1 MTSFETPLR
10 YQDPRME
17 MKPRLLVYRFI
28 EELRDSSGQSIF
40 VHTDYNERNEVIK
53 KFCEIPCYLEETDD
67 RQSLSKYPF
76 VVRKFVGF
84 DDEHK
89 INVTFNDTSLHE
101 YIASDHLDNCGDNGQ
116 LVSHSSPRLDGT
128 QLWEIARFKWGFL
141 VRPEK
146 MSNMLRLFVLG
157 FLQNIDIVSG
167 PYLAAGLVADF
178 VSLAFLRAL
187 AVPNTGFPLIG
198 FTLDS
203 SETLGSIRPNRSML
217 QNLFGL
223 LFQIPKTSSYAR
235 GRELIRIGKQFGLK
249 RFKWA
254 EPGQNIA
261 PWDIRPVHNTPS
273 SGIIHEIP
281 DEVIDHDQYLDSVAN
296 VSPIVP
302 ETLWTE
308 PTESLIEVDLLP
320 ATPMDLDIC
329 TISSPISDCTS
340 KLSECNMD
348 GTTTGWYPV
357 DNYTTSPILVD
368 DVVVP
373 WTFDSSG
380 LLMTQL
386 AYPNNDIV
394 LEELSPNS
402 SAQDEN
408 ILSPQLLP

>member
-1 MTSFETPLR
+1 MVEIPEFQSSALLR
-10 YQDPRME
+10 KRG
-17 MKPRLLVYRFI
+17 
-28 EELRDSSGQSIF
+28 ELRWQITDFRGTRDSSGQSIF
-40 VHTDYNERNEVIK
+40 VHTDYNERNEIIK
-53 KFCEIPCYLEETDD
+53 KFCEIPCYLEETDN

-89 INVTFNDTSLHE
+89 INVTFNDTSLHD
-101 YIASDHLDNCGDNGQ
+101 YIASDHLDNGDNGQ
-116 LVSHSSPRLDGT
+116 LISHSSRRLDGT

-146 MSNMLRLFVLG
+146 MSTMLRLFVLG
-157 FLQNIDIVSG
+157 FLQNVDIVSG

-187 AVPNTGFPLIG
+187 AIPNTGFPLIG

-203 SETLGSIRPNRSML
+203 SETIGSIRPNRSML

-223 LFQIPKTSSYAR
+223 LFQAPKTSSYAR

-261 PWDIRPVHNTPS
+261 PWDIRPVYSTS
-273 SGIIHEIP
+273 SAVIHEIP
-281 DEVIDHDQYLDSVAN
+281 DEVIDHEQYLASVVS
-296 VSPIVP
+296 VSPVVP
-302 ETLWTE
+302 DAVWTE
-308 PTESLIEVDLLP
+308 NPESLIEADLLP
-320 ATPMDLDIC
+320 PTPMDLDIC

-348 GTTTGWYPV
+348 GTTGWYPV
-357 DNYTTSPILVD
+357 ENCTTSPILVD

-373 WTFDSSG
+373 WTFDSTG
-380 LLMTQL
+380 LLMTHL
-386 AYPNNDIV
+386 MYPNNDVV
-394 LEELSPNS
+394 LEALSPTS
-402 SAQDEN
+402 PQEDDG
-408 ILSPQLLP
+408 LSPQLPAWVPP